1 MVMRTRFRRDPKQES
16 LYRLYTMLQQ
26 LVETDDEVEQ
36 KNRVKK
42 GIKRVTGSR
51 RYHDI
56 KGVRKVHP
64 PKNKACEDRIK
75 SVGTIHPT
83 AKPNPSPTLI
93 FEQVGVLT
101 DNDQ

>member
-16 LYRLYTMLQQ
+16 LYRLYTVLQQ

-36 KNRVKK
+36 KKRAKRE
-42 GIKRVTGSR
+42 IKRVTGSR
-51 RYHDI
+51 RYHVI
-56 KGVRKVHP
+56 KGVRRVHP
-64 PKNKACEDRIK
+64 PKNKAYEDHIK
-75 SVGTIHPT
+75 AVRTIHPT
-83 AKPNPSPTLI
+83 AKPNPNPTPS